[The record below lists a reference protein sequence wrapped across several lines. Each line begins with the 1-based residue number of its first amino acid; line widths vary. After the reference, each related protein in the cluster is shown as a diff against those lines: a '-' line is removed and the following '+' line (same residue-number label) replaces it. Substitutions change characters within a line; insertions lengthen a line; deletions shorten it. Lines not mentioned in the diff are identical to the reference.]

1 MTPSNDVAIANHIIL
16 HNTNYAQLSGIKKSG
31 NLPAMRK
38 NVHVILQSEKRLY
51 ELDCVRWMLCVPR
64 ISPDSPRFVQYFS
77 RWLVPEKIA
86 TAKSAGKF
94 DDYTKN
100 CPSFSPE
107 LCKFIPAGLAE
118 YRRFTKQDRNEA
130 PSSPPGAAAVN
141 TLTAAA

>member
-1 MTPSNDVAIANHIIL
+1 MPPRTRCVPPAAGRNVVSDRTSCVS
-16 HNTNYAQLSGIKKSG
+16 QLSCT
-31 NLPAMRK
+31 
-38 NVHVILQSEKRLY
+38 V
-51 ELDCVRWMLCVPR
+51 
-64 ISPDSPRFVQYFS
+64 
-77 RWLVPEKIA
+77 